1 MAVLNLD
8 IAQRLDI
15 ICRKGDTFEFSF
27 DVGDENLASL
37 GAWSMQVRLTED
49 DDDGGPL
56 LSASAQVVGSVILM
70 NIPSAGDPYNMTD
83 DIDAGLYVYDV
94 ELYNSDDGSKKTYL
108 YGTFKV
114 NDDITTV

>member
-27 DVGDENLASL
+27 DIGDEDLAQIGS
-37 GAWSMQVRLTED
+37 WKIQVRPTED
-49 DDDGGPL
+49 NDTGDPL
-56 LSASAQVVGSVILM
+56 LEAVSVVTGSVVSF
-70 NIPSAGDPYNMTD
+70 NIAATTETYNMTS
-83 DIDAGLYVYDV
+83 IDAGLYVYDI
-94 ELYNSDDGSKKTYL
+94 ELYNSDNNSRKTYL

-114 NDDITTV
+114 NDDITI

>member
-27 DVGDENLASL
+27 DIGDEDLAQV
-37 GAWSMQVRLTED
+37 GTWTMQVRPTED
-49 DDDGGPL
+49 DDDGNPL
-56 LSASAQVVGSVILM
+56 LQTTSSVTGSVITLT
-70 NIPSAGDPYNMTD
+70 IPATTGTYNMAG
-83 DIDAGLYVYDV
+83 IDAGLYVYDV
-94 ELYNSDDGSKKTYL
+94 ELYDSDNGSRKTYL

-114 NDDITTV
+114 NDDITFQ

>member
-27 DVGDENLASL
+27 DVGDALSDVIGTWTME
-37 GAWSMQVRLTED
+37 VRPTED
-49 DDDGGPL
+49 DDAVGGSL
-56 LSASAQVVGSVILM
+56 LSLSAQNLTGGVITLTGTNTQM
-70 NIPSAGDPYNMTD
+70 
-83 DIDAGLYVYDV
+83 AGLNAGLFVYDIQ
-94 ELYNSDDGSKKTYL
+94 LKDTGNSTTKTYL

>member
-27 DVGDENLASL
+27 DVGSALSDITGTWTME
-37 GAWSMQVRLTED
+37 VRPTED
-49 DDDGGPL
+49 DDDTSVL
-56 LSASAQVVGSVILM
+56 LSLSAQNLSGGVITLTGTSTQM
-70 NIPSAGDPYNMTD
+70 SNLE
-83 DIDAGLYVYDV
+83 AGLFVYDIQ
-94 ELYNSDDGSKKTYL
+94 LKDTDNSTTKTYL